1 VRPQPRQ
8 AEVSD
13 GDGDDGSVNND
24 GDHYVY
30 ASASVYDGTAADNHD
45 AAATL
50 YG

>member
-1 VRPQPRQ
+1 
-8 AEVSD
+8 VSD

-30 ASASVYDGTAADNHD
+30 ASAAADDGTAADHHD

-50 YG
+50 DG

>member
-1 VRPQPRQ
+1 
-8 AEVSD
+8 VSD

-30 ASASVYDGTAADNHD
+30 ASASVYDGTAADHHD

-50 YG
+50 DG

>member
-1 VRPQPRQ
+1 
-8 AEVSD
+8 VSD

-30 ASASVYDGTAADNHD
+30 ASDNDDNDD

-50 YG
+50 DG